1 MTMGCKKMTKN
12 RKLMQQILDKI
23 KQYDTII
30 ISRHVRPDGDAIG
43 SSRGLATMLK
53 LSFPEKK
60 IYVQSEDASA
70 YLSFLGPD
78 DAQIDDHVYEN
89 ALLIVTDTATLDR
102 ISNNRASLAKEIIKI
117 DHHINVDSYGSV
129 NWVEDE
135 RSSTCEM
142 IVHFYKTFKK
152 ELKLDLEAATY
163 IFTGMVTDS
172 GRFRYEATTG
182 DTLRLAGM
190 LLDYGIDIDTLY
202 ARLYLEDYDQLKF
215 QAHVLQ
221 NMQITSHGLVYLH
234 VDKAMQEEFS
244 LTSEQA
250 SEAISYLKY
259 IKGCISQLAF
269 IDMPDGSIRV
279 RLRSR
284 FMPIN
289 ALAEKY
295 NGGGHQF
302 TCGAT
307 IYDVADIEK
316 MLNDGDAM
324 VAEFKN
330 THEGWL

>member
-1 MTMGCKKMTKN
+1 MTKQ

-23 KQYDTII
+23 KAYDTII

-43 SSRGLATMLK
+43 SSRGLVAMLR

-60 IYVQSEDASA
+60 IYVQSEDASD
-70 YLSFLGPD
+70 YLAFLGPD
-78 DAQIDDHVYEN
+78 DEPIPDSVYSE

-102 ISNNRASLAKEIIKI
+102 ISNSRYALAKEMIKI
-117 DHHINVDSYGSV
+117 DHHINRDPYGTV
-129 NWVEDE
+129 CWVEDA

-142 IVHFYKTFKK
+142 IAYFHKTFKK
-152 ELKLDLEAATY
+152 ELKLDKEAATY
-163 IFTGMVTDS
+163 IYTGMVTDS

-182 DTLRLAGM
+182 DTLRLAGT
-190 LLDYGIDIDTLY
+190 LLDLGVDIDTLY
-202 ARLYLEDYDQLKF
+202 AHLYLEEYDQLKF
-215 QAHVLQ
+215 QAYVLQ
-221 NMQITSHGLVYLH
+221 NMQITPHGLVYLH
-234 VDKAMQEEFS
+234 VDKAMQEQFH

-259 IKGCISQLAF
+259 IKGCLSQLAF

-284 FMPIN
+284 FMEIN
-289 ALAEKY
+289 ELAERH

-307 IYDVADIEK
+307 IYDVAEIET
-316 MLNDGDAM
+316 MLSEGDAM
-324 VAEFKN
+324 LAEYKR

>member
-1 MTMGCKKMTKN
+1 MTQ
-12 RKLMQQILDKI
+12 RKVMKQILDKI

-43 SSRGLATMLK
+43 SSKGLAAMLR

-60 IYVQSEDASA
+60 IYLQTEDASD

-78 DAQIDDHVYEN
+78 DKQIPESVYSE
-89 ALLIVTDTATLDR
+89 ALLIVLDTATTER
-102 ISNNRASLAKEIIKI
+102 ISNSRYTLAKEIVKI
-117 DHHINVDSYGSV
+117 DHHINIKPYGNVS
-129 NWVEDE
+129 WVEDW

-142 IVHFYKTFKK
+142 VAFFYKTFKK
-152 ELKLDLEAATY
+152 ELKLDVEAATY

-182 DTLRLAGM
+182 DTMRLAGM
-190 LLDYGIDIDTLY
+190 LMDFGIDIDTLY
-202 ARLYLEDYDQLKF
+202 SHLYLEDYDQLKF
-215 QAHVLQ
+215 QAYVLQ
-221 NMQITSHGLVYLH
+221 NMQITPHGVVHLH
-234 VDKAMQEEFS
+234 VDKSMQEQFA
-244 LTSEQA
+244 LTTEQA

-259 IKGCISQLAF
+259 IKGCIAQLAF

-284 FMPIN
+284 FMEIN
-289 ALAEKY
+289 KLAEKY
-295 NGGGHQF
+295 GGGGHQC

-307 IYDVADIEK
+307 LYDVNDIEK
-316 MLNDGDAM
+316 MLNDGDEM
-324 VAEFKN
+324 VAEYKN

>member
-1 MTMGCKKMTKN
+1 MTKQ
-12 RKLMQQILDKI
+12 RQAMKQILDKI
-23 KQYDTII
+23 KEYDTII
-30 ISRHVRPDGDAIG
+30 VSRHVRPDGDAIG
-43 SSRGLATMLK
+43 SSRGLAAMLR

-60 IYVQSEDASA
+60 IYVQSEDSST
-70 YLSFLGPD
+70 YLAFLGPD
-78 DAQIDDHVYEN
+78 DGQIPDEVYAN

-102 ISNNRASLAKEIIKI
+102 ISNSRYALAKEIIKI
-117 DHHINVDSYGSV
+117 DHHINRDPYGSV
-129 NWVEDE
+129 YWVEDL

-142 IVHFYKTFKK
+142 IAHFYKTFKK
-152 ELKLDLEAATY
+152 ELKLDRDAATY

-182 DTLRLAGM
+182 DTMRLAGM
-190 LLDYGIDIDTLY
+190 LLDFGIDIDTLY
-202 ARLYLEDYDQLKF
+202 AHLYLEEYDQLKF
-215 QAHVLQ
+215 QAYVLQ
-221 NMQITSHGLVYLH
+221 NMQITPHGLVHLH
-234 VDKAMQEEFS
+234 VDKAMQEQFN
-244 LTSEQA
+244 LTTEQA

-284 FMPIN
+284 FMEIN
-289 ALAEKY
+289 ELAEKY

-307 IYDVADIEK
+307 LYDPADIEK

-324 VAEFKN
+324 VAEYKR

>member
-1 MTMGCKKMTKN
+1 
-12 RKLMQQILDKI
+12 MQQILDKI
-23 KQYDTII
+23 KEYDTII
-30 ISRHVRPDGDAIG
+30 VSRHVRPDGDAIG
-43 SSRGLATMLK
+43 SSRGLAAMLR

-60 IYVQSEDASA
+60 IYVQSEDTSA

-78 DAQIDDHVYEN
+78 DEQIPDSVYSE

-102 ISNNRASLAKEIIKI
+102 ISNSRHALAKEIIKI
-117 DHHINVDSYGSV
+117 DHHINRDPYGSIH
-129 NWVEDE
+129 WVEDL

-142 IVHFYKTFKK
+142 IAYFYKTFKK
-152 ELKLDLEAATY
+152 ELKLDKEAATY

-190 LLDYGIDIDTLY
+190 LQDFGIDIDTLY
-202 ARLYLEDYDQLKF
+202 AHLYLEDYDQLKF
-215 QAHVLQ
+215 QAYVLQ
-221 NMQITSHGLVYLH
+221 NMQITPHGLVHLH
-234 VDKAMQEEFS
+234 VDKAMQEQFH

-269 IDMPDGSIRV
+269 IDMPDGTIRV

-284 FMPIN
+284 FMEIN

-307 IYDVADIEK
+307 LYDPADIEK

-324 VAEFKN
+324 LAEYKR